1 MKIAISGKGG
11 SGKTTISA
19 TLARTFARRGAAV
32 LAIDGD
38 PNPNLGV
45 ALGLSAEQLARLQ
58 PVPRDIAKREPT
70 EDGKFRLVITKSVE
84 EIKGSCAV
92 TGPDG
97 VRVLM
102 GSRADNPGGG

>member
-11 SGKTTISA
+11 AGKTTISA
-19 TLARTFARRGAAV
+19 TLARTFAQQGHPV

-45 ALGLSAEQLARLQ
+45 ALGLDAEQLARLL
-58 PVPRDIAKREPT
+58 PIPRDVARREMG
-70 EDGKFRLVITKSVE
+70 EDGKSRLIITKPVDAITE
-84 EIKGSCAV
+84 SCAV

-97 VRVLM
+97 VRVM
-102 GSRADNPGGG
+102 IGTKADNPGGG